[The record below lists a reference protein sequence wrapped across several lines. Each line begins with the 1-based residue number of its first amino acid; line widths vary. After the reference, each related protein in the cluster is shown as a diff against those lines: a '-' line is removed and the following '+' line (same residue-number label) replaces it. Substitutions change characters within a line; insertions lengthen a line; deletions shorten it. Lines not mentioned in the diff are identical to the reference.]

1 MTKKPED
8 SDKKATIKP
17 KKLKHAKNPFLKNAL
32 VSTRVGTRKISNST
46 GDKMLI
52 VSQETGEIVA
62 PAGFHHVMEVDKT
75 QFVKLYINGV
85 KAFQGL
91 TSGGTL
97 VFEVLYR
104 AVQEQHG
111 EDELYVSFSS
121 VHQEITPMSESTFY
135 RGLRELI
142 AKGFIAQSTKTNIY
156 YLNVDYMFNGNRLA
170 FIKEYRLKAEPEIPA
185 EKTIVDENIK

>member
-1 MTKKPED
+1 MTKIDEN
-8 SDKKATIKP
+8 SDKKATKKP
-17 KKLKHAKNPFLKNAL
+17 KKQKFAKNPFMTKAL

-62 PAGFHHVMEVDKT
+62 PAGFHHIVEVDKT

-91 TSGGTL
+91 TSAGTQ

-104 AVQEQHG
+104 AVQEQHN
-111 EDELYVSFSS
+111 EDELYVSFNS
-121 VHQEITPMSESTFY
+121 VHQDITPMSESTFY

-156 YLNVDYMFNGNRLA
+156 FLNVDYMFNGNRLA
-170 FIKEYRLKAEPEIPA
+170 FIKEYRLKAEPEA
-185 EKTIVDENIK
+185 VTEKTIVDEEV